1 MRSGAHATFSLHP
14 RTCIQRLRYPHTLP
28 GVSLHAARAKPPSP
42 IPNLSLLWA
51 SFFSFSGFALFSNF
65 HRRLVECQSRI
76 APISRRFAAS
86 SSPAVSQILRRPNP
100 LPTRLLLTASR
111 IPPISSA
118 KPNASY
124 IVPSIVVDTTILR
137 ESSTAS
143 VQDRNRTLWTRRPRP
158 AHTDTRSSCRDTL
171 EVVSSATYPSL

>member
-1 MRSGAHATFSLHP
+1 MQPFLCTLEPAYNAYATHIRYLESLCTQLVQNRHP
-14 RTCIQRLRYPHTLP
+14 Q
-28 GVSLHAARAKPPSP
+28 SP
-42 IPNLSLLWA
+42 ILRFCGP

-65 HRRLVECQSRI
+65 HCRLVECQSRI